1 MGRVL
6 GVDLGSRRIGVALSD
21 PSGVIAGPLVVLE
34 RRGDRAL
41 DHQAILHL
49 AREHEADRIVVGM
62 PTTLSGEQGPAATAA
77 LEEIEALQMLAGD
90 GFKVEAFDERL
101 TTAIAQRALLH
112 GNVKRAQ
119 RKQMVDKVAAAV
131 LLQSYLEQQRG

>member
-34 RRGDRAL
+34 RSGDRAL
-41 DHQAILHL
+41 DHQAILRL

-90 GFKVEAFDERL
+90 ALEVEAFDERL

-119 RKQMVDKVAAAV
+119 RKQTVDKIAAAV

>member
-34 RRGDRAL
+34 RCGDRAL
-41 DHQAILHL
+41 DHQAILRL

-90 GFKVEAFDERL
+90 ALEVEAFDERL

-119 RKQMVDKVAAAV
+119 RKQTVDKIAAAV